1 MLGLKNLR
9 GNTEADVAGL
19 LDAAVDVDVAVV
31 DDEEEEAGRHVVAVT
46 SLVPNLLD
54 WMVSVCVQVNERSS
68 LTHLS
73 TVGQVA
79 GSHPWLLAVL
89 RMSHE
94 RSTVALIDLHEL
106 GEESLNRL
114 RRGRWDNFSS

>member
-19 LDAAVDVDVAVV
+19 LDAAVDIDVAVV

-54 WMVSVCVQVNERSS
+54 
-68 LTHLS
+68 
-73 TVGQVA
+73 
-79 GSHPWLLAVL
+79 
-89 RMSHE
+89 
-94 RSTVALIDLHEL
+94 
-106 GEESLNRL
+106 
-114 RRGRWDNFSS
+114 